1 MIRDISLHDERV
13 SIPCC
18 LPGDGQPSTEQWLL
32 FAKCTAFDNKYRID
46 VDTAAPAGLMVSYSD
61 ITSCALSREPFSVTP
76 QGLQYMLRIATVR
89 FADVEECVQCLWD
102 VQVAWAAQLVLLSAT
117 GQELLMRSTAYYSS
131 YARMKDEAMS
141 FRFQLQSDLE
151 DFISTSR
158 SLQAEYS
165 TALASVIDRWQ
176 HHHHYHPTI
185 QLEIK
190 LSRSMLP

>member
-1 MIRDISLHDERV
+1 M
-13 SIPCC
+13 
-18 LPGDGQPSTEQWLL
+18 
-32 FAKCTAFDNKYRID
+32 CT
-46 VDTAAPAGLMVSYSD
+46 
-61 ITSCALSREPFSVTP
+61 
-76 QGLQYMLRIATVR
+76 
-89 FADVEECVQCLWD
+89 VQCLWD

-117 GQELLMRSTAYYSS
+117 GQELLMRSTAYYLS
-131 YARMKDEAMS
+131 YARLKDEAMS